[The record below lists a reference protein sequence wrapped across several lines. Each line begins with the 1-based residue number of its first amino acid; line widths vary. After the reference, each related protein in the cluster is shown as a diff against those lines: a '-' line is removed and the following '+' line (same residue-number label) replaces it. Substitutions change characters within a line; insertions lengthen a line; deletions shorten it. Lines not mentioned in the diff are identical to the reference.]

1 MVLYRPYSA
10 SGSHKNDII
19 FYSKQF
25 KVVKQTVLHF
35 VNYLPNGMWLS
46 IDTFDSTRKELQSL
60 VYLDDD
66 TKSDV
71 FLNVDSNL
79 TKTTNN
85 NVNGLV
91 AALNQAQS
99 VSLSTLFI
107 MQSKRNY
114 VNFVKITNSERSK
127 RSGRDHIDTCPFY
140 TGH

>member
-1 MVLYRPYSA
+1 M
-10 SGSHKNDII
+10 
-19 FYSKQF
+19 
-25 KVVKQTVLHF
+25 LHF

-71 FLNVDSNL
+71 IGKLFTL
-79 TKTTNN
+79 TKTQNT

-99 VSLSTLFI
+99 VSLLTLFI
-107 MQSKRNY
+107 MQSKRNSI
-114 VNFVKITNSERSK
+114 NFV
-127 RSGRDHIDTCPFY
+127 
-140 TGH
+140 

>member
-25 KVVKQTVLHF
+25 NLVKQTVLHF

-71 FLNVDSNL
+71 IGKLFTL
-79 TKTTNN
+79 TKTQNT

>member
-1 MVLYRPYSA
+1 M
-10 SGSHKNDII
+10 
-19 FYSKQF
+19 
-25 KVVKQTVLHF
+25 HF

-71 FLNVDSNL
+71 LENLFTNL
-79 TKTTNN
+79 TKTQNT

-99 VSLSTLFI
+99 VSLLTLYYAMKKLI
-107 MQSKRNY
+107 K
-114 VNFVKITNSERSK
+114 
-127 RSGRDHIDTCPFY
+127 
-140 TGH
+140 